1 MAHIVDAEVRHARRR
16 DDLIYAAISAIEEE
30 GVGVG
35 MGRIAELAGVSR
47 PIFYRHFKDR
57 EELDELVRRRAL
69 ALLMHEMLP
78 QFGFSKPPMQTLRGV
93 ITAYV
98 TWVVS
103 HPRLHQFLESG
114 SSGSGNVDHCA
125 VMAKNEYITVISN
138 YFGAVVDLSEDAA
151 RFRVPLA
158 SGMVGFADA
167 VMRRWLMDPEP
178 KMPDTELA
186 EFLTVS
192 LWMMLDGNLRSVGIV
207 IDPDRPLEEVI
218 WPARRRHPAP
228 D

>member
-1 MAHIVDAEVRHARRR
+1 MAHIIDAELRHERRR
-16 DDLIYAAISAIEEE
+16 DDLIYAAISAIEAE

-35 MGRIAELAGVSR
+35 MGRMAELAGVSR

-69 ALLMHEMLP
+69 ALLMREVLP
-78 QFGFSKPPMQTLRGV
+78 QFGFSRPPMKTLRGV
-93 ITAYV
+93 TTAYV
-98 TWVVS
+98 TWIVG

-114 SSGSGNVDHCA
+114 SSGSGNVDHYA

-138 YFGAVVDLSEDAA
+138 YFAAIVELSDDDD

-167 VMRRWLMDPEP
+167 VMRRWLMDAEP
-178 KMPDTELA
+178 KMPAKELA

-192 LWMMLDGNLRSVGIV
+192 LWMLLDGHLRSAGII

-218 WPARRRHPAP
+218 WPVQPQHQAPA
-228 D
+228 